1 MLTEKLV
8 LKNPLLFL
16 YQTVTQHLTKM
27 PIRRNTDQKSKTLT
41 EFYAELKNDSNI
53 VTKGVGTLMLNWID
67 KINTEFKETEI
78 WGLTSH
84 YHLILQNK
92 NDYTSKTYVI
102 LTTGMDEYH
111 IEYLIPNESEPW
123 ENAFVKGAT
132 KSLDKAMEMLKIT
145 MNNSKGWSK
154 STELNEI

>member
-1 MLTEKLV
+1 V
-8 LKNPLLFL
+8 LKHATNHT
-16 YQTVTQHLTKM
+16 QTRYPTFDQKM
-27 PIRRNTDQKSKTLT
+27 PIIRNTDQKSKTLI
-41 EFYAELKNDSNI
+41 EFYSELKNDTGI
-53 VTKGVGTLMLNWID
+53 VSKGAGTLMLNWIYR
-67 KINTEFKETEI
+67 INSEFKETEI

-111 IEYLIPNESEPW
+111 IEYLIPNESKPW

-132 KSLDKAMEMLKIT
+132 KSLDKAMKMLKIS
-145 MNNSKGWSK
+145 MLNSKGWNK